1 MQLDLTREEGEALHS
16 ALLSYLGDLQ
26 SEIAHTDDYDLR
38 QSLQHRRE
46 VLETILARLSN
57 S

>member
-1 MQLDLTREEGEALHS
+1 MPLDLTRDEAEALRT

-26 SEIAHTDDYDLR
+26 SEIAHTDDYELR
-38 QSLQHRRE
+38 QALQHRRDA
-46 VLETILARLSN
+46 LEAILGRLGN

>member
-1 MQLDLTREEGEALHS
+1 MPLDLSRDEADALRT

-26 SEIAHTDDYDLR
+26 SEIAHTDDFELR
-38 QSLQHRRE
+38 QALQRRRDA
-46 VLETILARLSN
+46 LEAILGRLGS

>member
-1 MQLDLTREEGEALHS
+1 MQLDLTRDEAEALHA
-16 ALLSYLGDLQ
+16 ALLSYLGELQ

-38 QSLQHRRE
+38 QELQRRRE
-46 VLETILARLSN
+46 MLEAILARLSN